1 MVDKNYK
8 ELFFSESQEYL
19 KKINKELVKL
29 EKNPSDLE
37 TINEIFRLMHTLK
50 GMSATMGYKELADL
64 AHHLEDIFDIL
75 RSEKV
80 NLTSQMIDL
89 IFESVDV
96 ISTLIEDLKKGA
108 SISVDTSLYIT
119 KLKEAISKVE
129 KREKEK
135 KLEKETRIISKEQ
148 LLRFKNKGK
157 NIFLVEVYL
166 KKDAPLKSARAFIIL
181 NHLRVLGEVIKSI
194 PSKEALK
201 EGKVEF
207 PFKVIIATSLKEDFI
222 KSKLLKITDVEDIKI
237 FHYEEK
243 ITEKERPSVVQ
254 FKKIQSMRIP
264 VERLDKILNLV
275 GELAIAKSRLIQITQ
290 DRDYSLLEDS
300 VYLIDRL
307 VSSLQDETLK
317 MRLLPISYILDNFPR
332 IVRDLAK
339 KEGKEVDLEIA
350 GSDIELDRAILDEIG
365 DPLVHLI
372 RNAIDHG
379 IESPSERI
387 KKGKPSRGKISIKV
401 WREKGHVIIEI
412 SDDGRG
418 IDFKKVIE
426 KAVEKGLITQ
436 EEALKIEPSQILEI
450 LTMPGFSTK
459 EKVTDVS
466 GRGVGLDVVK
476 AKLDALGGRIDLE
489 TQPGKGSKFQLT
501 LPLTLA
507 IIKAM
512 LVGVGKEVYAIPLMN
527 IKEVIKIPKDNV
539 KLIGANKVIT
549 LREEVI
555 PLVNLNEEFGIG
567 FSTERKE
574 LSVVI
579 VESRIKRI
587 GLVVDEIIGEQD
599 IVVKPLG
606 AYIKKIKG
614 IAGATILGDGRVA
627 LILDVINIK

>member
-1 MVDKNYK
+1 
-8 ELFFSESQEYL
+8 
-19 KKINKELVKL
+19 
-29 EKNPSDLE
+29 
-37 TINEIFRLMHTLK
+37 
-50 GMSATMGYKELADL
+50 
-64 AHHLEDIFDIL
+64 
-75 RSEKV
+75 
-80 NLTSQMIDL
+80 
-89 IFESVDV
+89 
-96 ISTLIEDLKKGA
+96 
-108 SISVDTSLYIT
+108 
-119 KLKEAISKVE
+119 
-129 KREKEK
+129 
-135 KLEKETRIISKEQ
+135 
-148 LLRFKNKGK
+148 
-157 NIFLVEVYL
+157 
-166 KKDAPLKSARAFIIL
+166 
-181 NHLRVLGEVIKSI
+181 
-194 PSKEALK
+194 
-201 EGKVEF
+201 
-207 PFKVIIATSLKEDFI
+207 
-222 KSKLLKITDVEDIKI
+222 
-237 FHYEEK
+237 
-243 ITEKERPSVVQ
+243 
-254 FKKIQSMRIP
+254 
-264 VERLDKILNLV
+264 
-275 GELAIAKSRLIQITQ
+275 
-290 DRDYSLLEDS
+290 
-300 VYLIDRL
+300 
-307 VSSLQDETLK
+307 
-317 MRLLPISYILDNFPR
+317 
-332 IVRDLAK
+332 LAK

-379 IESPSERI
+379 IEPPSERI
-387 KKGKPSRGKISIKV
+387 EKGKSPRGKISIKV